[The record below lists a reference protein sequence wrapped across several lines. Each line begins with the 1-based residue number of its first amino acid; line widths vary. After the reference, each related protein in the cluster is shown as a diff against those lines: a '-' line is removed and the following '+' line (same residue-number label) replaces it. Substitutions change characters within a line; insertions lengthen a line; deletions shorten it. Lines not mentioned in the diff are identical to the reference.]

1 MGDRLKV
8 YIETSFVS
16 YLTGGPTSDAKI
28 ASDQAFTRK
37 WWETEQDKCD
47 CFVSPYTID
56 ESSVGNTDS
65 VERRMAVISGLSALS
80 VNPDEVDALAERL
93 LAEHAVP
100 EKEYTDA
107 LHIAAA
113 AVAGMD
119 ILLTWNCRHMANPHT
134 LPKTR
139 DIVTANGYTCPAI
152 MTPKTFI
159 ENVNMEA
166 KL

>member
-1 MGDRLKV
+1 MCDKLKV
-8 YIETSFVS
+8 YLETSFVS

-37 WWETEQDKCD
+37 WWETERGKCD

-56 ESSVGNTDS
+56 ESSAGNAES
-65 VERRMAVISGLSALS
+65 VSRRMAVIRGLSVLS
-80 VNPDEVDALAERL
+80 VDADAVDGLAARL
-93 LAEHAVP
+93 LSGHAIP
-100 EKEYTDA
+100 EKEFTDA

-139 DIVTANGYTCPAI
+139 DIVTADGYTCPVI

-159 ENVNMEA
+159 ENMNLETQ
-166 KL
+166 L